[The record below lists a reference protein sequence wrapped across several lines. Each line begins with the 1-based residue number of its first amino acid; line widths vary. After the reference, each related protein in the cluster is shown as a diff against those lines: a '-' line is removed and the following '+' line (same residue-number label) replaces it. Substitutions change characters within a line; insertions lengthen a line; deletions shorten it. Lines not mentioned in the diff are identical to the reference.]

1 LHPKLNNEQLEAI
14 NMKYLRAK
22 ALADRQN
29 VSISTIWRWT
39 ALSIIPQPIRPT
51 KRTSL
56 FDVEAVDAALAK
68 LDEAN
73 AGNETITEAVEKL
86 GTSS

>member
-1 LHPKLNNEQLEAI
+1 
-14 NMKYLRAK
+14 MKYLRAK

-39 ALSIIPQPIRPT
+39 ALGIIPQPIRPT

-56 FDVEAVDAALAK
+56 FAVEAVDAALAR
-68 LDEAN
+68 LENATAGDE
-73 AGNETITEAVEKL
+73 TEAVEKL
-86 GTSS
+86 SASS